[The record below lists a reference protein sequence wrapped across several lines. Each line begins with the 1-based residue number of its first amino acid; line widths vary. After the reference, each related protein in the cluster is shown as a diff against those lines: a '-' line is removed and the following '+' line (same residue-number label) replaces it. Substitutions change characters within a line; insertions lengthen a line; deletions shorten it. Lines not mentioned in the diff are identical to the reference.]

1 MADRKAQV
9 ATVTDTLY
17 FTPSQWDGCMARMR
31 GDKISALKWNQMQMA
46 ACSFIAAVGAKLGCP
61 QRTIGTAQLLYQ
73 RFHLFHAPTDF
84 SLHEVALTCLFTS
97 AKLHDTQKR
106 VHEVVL
112 ASYVFRYPELISTP
126 DRGDWIAHAHVSD
139 VDQEMLHR
147 EQTAI
152 VSLERL
158 LLPCVCYNFQLRSPQ
173 ILSWTI
179 KLARYWRLSKS
190 DADVAWRMAC
200 DSHRTNVAWLYTPLT
215 VALGCL
221 YAQEAMA
228 RGASY
233 PWHETASWGV
243 ALSDVTDV
251 ALKLLELYVQHTPAL
266 YMSARSERRVV
277 PPHAVYPPPL
287 GLLAWRAPTASE
299 MEARLT
305 QAQIYL
311 RQKPLDERAPPPP
324 PRSLDALLPPKAT
337 HDGARIIATRYI
349 LPI

>member
-1 MADRKAQV
+1 
-9 ATVTDTLY
+9 
-17 FTPSQWDGCMARMR
+17 MARMR

-97 AKLHDTQKR
+97 AKLNDTQKR

-112 ASYVFRYPELISTP
+112 ASYVFRYPEL
-126 DRGDWIAHAHVSD
+126 
-139 VDQEMLHR
+139 
-147 EQTAI
+147 TAI

-179 KLARYWRLSKS
+179 KLARHWRLSKS

-228 RGASY
+228 RGAPY

-287 GLLAWRAPTASE
+287 GLLAWRGPTASE